1 MFAQSCSAKGGGECG
16 GHEFRA
22 PRPLTFI
29 AVGIFICIQ
38 EAILLAANTGDGGAV
53 LAEDAVFAL
62 GKALEADWAFGD
74 SGSSGSHL

>member
-1 MFAQSCSAKGGGECG
+1 
-16 GHEFRA
+16 
-22 PRPLTFI
+22 
-29 AVGIFICIQ
+29 VGIFICIQ